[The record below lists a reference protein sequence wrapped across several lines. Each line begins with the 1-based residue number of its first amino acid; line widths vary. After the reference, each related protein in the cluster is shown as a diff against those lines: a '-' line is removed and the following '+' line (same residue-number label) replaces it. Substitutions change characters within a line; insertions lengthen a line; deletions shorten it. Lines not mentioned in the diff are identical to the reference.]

1 MTTMT
6 YDPTPADQPEF
17 TPDELDSLQVGENLQ
32 QAEEQLLAGKYENA
46 QQLEKAYLELQ
57 QKLGRNEGDSDAE
70 VDDAEDNSE
79 AEETEEAEELTPAQQ
94 VIQDAWAEYD
104 ENGELNPETMEQFK
118 SMNST
123 ELVEAYMAMQDAAD
137 NSPEIGGEARD
148 LSNEE
153 VNQIV
158 NFAGGEEQYAAITE
172 WAGENMADAYV
183 DAFDAVVD
191 SGDPAAIQLA
201 LAGLMA
207 TYYEQNG
214 YEGRMYT
221 GKGAADQ
228 GAPVFRSQA
237 EVVAAMNDPRYDTDP
252 AYRNDVFEA
261 LDRSNIEF

>member
-1 MTTMT
+1 MPTMT
-6 YDPTPADQPEF
+6 YDPTVPGEPEF

-32 QAEEQLLAGKYENA
+32 EAEAQLLAGKYENA

-57 QKLGRNEGDSDAE
+57 TKLGSNESDSDAE
-70 VDDAEDNSE
+70 VDDAEDYS
-79 AEETEEAEELTPAQQ
+79 EETEEAEDLSPVQQ
-94 VIQDAWAEYD
+94 VIQDASTEWYA
-104 ENGELNPETMEQFK
+104 NGELTEETLDQFK

-123 ELVEAYMAMQDAAD
+123 ELVEAYLAMQDTDAL
-137 NSPEIGGEARD
+137 PEMGSEGRD
-148 LSNEE
+148 LSDQE

-158 NFAGGEEQYAAITE
+158 NFAGGEQEYSAITE
-172 WAGENMADAYV
+172 WAGENMAEEYI
-183 DAFDAVVD
+183 DAFDSIVD
-191 SGDPAAIQLA
+191 SGDPAVIQLA

>member
-1 MTTMT
+1 MPTMT

-17 TPDELDSLQVGENLQ
+17 TADELDSLQVGENLQ
-32 QAEEQLLAGKYENA
+32 EAEAQLLAGKYENA

-57 QKLGRNEGDSDAE
+57 QKLGSNEANSDAE

-79 AEETEEAEELTPAQQ
+79 AEEEEQEFSPQQQ
-94 VIQDAWAEYD
+94 VIQDAWAEY
-104 ENGELNPETMEQFK
+104 EETGELNPETMEQFK
-118 SMNST
+118 SMSSS
-123 ELVEAYMAMQDAAD
+123 ELVEAYMAMQDD
-137 NSPEIGGEARD
+137 NDYAPESRD
-148 LSNEE
+148 ITDQEL
-153 VNQIV
+153 NQIV
-158 NFAGGEEQYAAITE
+158 NFAGGEEQYNAVTQ
-172 WAGENMADAYV
+172 WAGENMAEEYI
-183 DAFDAVVD
+183 DAFDSVVD

>member
-1 MTTMT
+1 MPTMT
-6 YDPTPADQPEF
+6 YDPTVPGEPEF

-32 QAEEQLLAGKYENA
+32 EAEAQLLAGKYENA

-57 QKLGRNEGDSDAE
+57 TKLGSNETDSDAE
-70 VDDAEDNSE
+70 VDDAEDYS
-79 AEETEEAEELTPAQQ
+79 EETEEEEYSPQQQ
-94 VIQDAWAEYD
+94 VIQEAWAQYE
-104 ENGELNPETMEQFK
+104 ETGELDPETMEQFN
-118 SMNST
+118 SMSST
-123 ELVEAYMAMQDAAD
+123 ELVEAYMAMQDD
-137 NSPEIGGEARD
+137 NDFASEGRD
-148 LSNEE
+148 LDDQE

-158 NFAGGEEQYAAITE
+158 NFAGGQEEYSAITD
-172 WAGENMADAYV
+172 WASENMAEQYI
-183 DAFDAVVD
+183 DAFDSVVD

-237 EVVAAMNDPRYDTDP
+237 EVVAAMSDPRYDTDP

-261 LDRSNIEF
+261 LERSNIDF

>member
-1 MTTMT
+1 MPTMT

-17 TPDELDSLQVGENLQ
+17 TADELDSLQVGENLQ
-32 QAEEQLLAGKYENA
+32 EAEAQLLAGKYENA

-57 QKLGRNEGDSDAE
+57 QKLGSNEANSDAE

-79 AEETEEAEELTPAQQ
+79 AEEEEQEFSPTQQ
-94 VIQDAWAEYD
+94 VIQDAWAEY
-104 ENGELNPETMEQFK
+104 EETGELNPETMDQFK
-118 SMNST
+118 SMSSS
-123 ELVEAYMAMQDAAD
+123 ELVEAYMAMQDD
-137 NSPEIGGEARD
+137 NDYAPESRD
-148 LSNEE
+148 ITDQEL
-153 VNQIV
+153 NQIV
-158 NFAGGEEQYAAITE
+158 NFAGGEEQYNAVTQ
-172 WAGENMADAYV
+172 WAGENMAEEYI
-183 DAFDAVVD
+183 DAFDTVVD

-237 EVVAAMNDPRYDTDP
+237 EVVAAMSDPRYDTDP

-261 LDRSNIEF
+261 LERSNIDF

>member
-1 MTTMT
+1 MPTMT

-17 TPDELDSLQVGENLQ
+17 TADELDSLQVGENLQ
-32 QAEEQLLAGKYENA
+32 EAEAQLLAGKYENA

-57 QKLGRNEGDSDAE
+57 QKLGSNEANSDAE

-79 AEETEEAEELTPAQQ
+79 AEEEEQEFSPQQ
-94 VIQDAWAEYD
+94 QIIQDAWAEY
-104 ENGELNPETMEQFK
+104 EETGELNPETMEQFK
-118 SMNST
+118 SMSSS
-123 ELVEAYMAMQDAAD
+123 ELVEAYMAMQDD
-137 NSPEIGGEARD
+137 NDYAPESRD
-148 LSNEE
+148 ITDQEL
-153 VNQIV
+153 NQIV
-158 NFAGGEEQYAAITE
+158 NFAGGEEQYNAVTQ
-172 WAGENMADAYV
+172 WAGENMAEEYI
-183 DAFDAVVD
+183 DAFDSVVD

-261 LDRSNIEF
+261 LERSNIEF

>member
-1 MTTMT
+1 MATMT
-6 YDPTPADQPEF
+6 YDPTPADQGEF
-17 TPDELDSLQVGENLQ
+17 TADELDSLQVGENLQ
-32 QAEEQLLAGKYENA
+32 EAEEQLLAGKYENA

-57 QKLGRNEGDSDAE
+57 QKLGRNEANSDAE
-70 VDDAEDNSE
+70 DDDAEDYS
-79 AEETEEAEELTPAQQ
+79 EETEEETEELSPVQQ
-94 VIQDAWAEYD
+94 VISEASAEWY
-104 ENGELNPETMEQFK
+104 ENGELTEETLEQFK

-123 ELVEAYMAMQDAAD
+123 ELVEAYLAMQDIDAL
-137 NSPEIGGEARD
+137 PEMGGESRD
-148 LSNEE
+148 ITDQEL
-153 VNQIV
+153 NQIV
-158 NFAGGEEQYAAITE
+158 NFAGGEEQYATLTQ
-172 WAGENMADAYV
+172 WAGENMAEEYI
-183 DAFDAVVD
+183 DAFDSVVD

-261 LDRSNIEF
+261 LERSNIEF

>member
-1 MTTMT
+1 MATMT
-6 YDPTPADQPEF
+6 YDPTVPGEPEF
-17 TPDELDSLQVGENLQ
+17 TPDELDSLEVGENLQ
-32 QAEEQLLAGKYENA
+32 EAEAQLLAGKYENA

-57 QKLGRNEGDSDAE
+57 QKLGSNEANSDAE

-79 AEETEEAEELTPAQQ
+79 AEETEEELTPAQQ
-94 VIQDAWAEYD
+94 LVSDAWDEYD
-104 ENGELNPETMEQFK
+104 KNGELTPETMDQFK

-123 ELVEAYMAMQDAAD
+123 ELVEAYMAMSDAAD
-137 NSPEIGGEARD
+137 NSPEIGGEVRD
-148 LSNEE
+148 LSSEE

-172 WAGENMADAYV
+172 WAGENMAEAYV

-214 YEGRMYT
+214 YEGRMYS
-221 GKGAADQ
+221 GKGAAEQD
-228 GAPVFRSQA
+228 ASVFRSQA
-237 EVVAAMNDPRYDTDP
+237 EVIAAMNDPRYDKDP
-252 AYRNDVFEA
+252 AYRNDVFDR

>member
-1 MTTMT
+1 MATMT
-6 YDPTPADQPEF
+6 YDPTPADQPEL
-17 TPDELDSLQVGENLQ
+17 TADELDSLQVGENLQ

-57 QKLGRNEGDSDAE
+57 QKLGSNEGDSDAE
-70 VDDAEDNSE
+70 VDDAEDNTE
-79 AEETEEAEELTPAQQ
+79 AEETEEEELSPVQQ
-94 VIQDAWAEYD
+94 VIQDAWDEYD

-137 NSPEIGGEARD
+137 NSPEIGGEVRD

-158 NFAGGEEQYAAITE
+158 NFAGGEAEYSAITE
-172 WAGENMADAYV
+172 WAGQNMAEAYV

-221 GKGAADQ
+221 GKGAVDQ

-237 EVVAAMNDPRYDTDP
+237 EVVAAMSDPRYDTDP
-252 AYRNDVFEA
+252 AYRQDVFNA
-261 LDRSNIEF
+261 LDRSNIDF

>member
-1 MTTMT
+1 MPTMT

-17 TPDELDSLQVGENLQ
+17 TADELDSLQVGENLQ
-32 QAEEQLLAGKYENA
+32 EAEAQLLAGKYENA

-57 QKLGRNEGDSDAE
+57 QKLGSNEANSNAE

-79 AEETEEAEELTPAQQ
+79 AEEEEQEFSPQQQ
-94 VIQDAWAEYD
+94 VIQNAWAEY
-104 ENGELNPETMEQFK
+104 EETGELNPETMEQFK
-118 SMNST
+118 SMSSS
-123 ELVEAYMAMQDAAD
+123 ELVEAYMSMQDD
-137 NSPEIGGEARD
+137 NDYAPESRD
-148 LSNEE
+148 ITDQEL
-153 VNQIV
+153 NQIV
-158 NFAGGEEQYAAITE
+158 NFAGGEEQYNAVTQ
-172 WAGENMADAYV
+172 WAGENMAEEYI
-183 DAFDAVVD
+183 DAFDSVVD

-252 AYRNDVFEA
+252 AYRQDVFEA

>member
-1 MTTMT
+1 MATMT
-6 YDPTPADQPEF
+6 YDPTPANQGEF
-17 TPDELDSLQVGENLQ
+17 TADELDSLQVGENLQ
-32 QAEEQLLAGKYENA
+32 EAEEQLLAGKYENA

-57 QKLGRNEGDSDAE
+57 QKLGRNEANSDAE
-70 VDDAEDNSE
+70 DDDAEDYS
-79 AEETEEAEELTPAQQ
+79 EETEEETEEFSPAQQ
-94 VIQDAWAEYD
+94 VIQDAWAEY
-104 ENGELNPETMEQFK
+104 EETGELNPETMDQFK
-118 SMNST
+118 SMSSS
-123 ELVEAYMAMQDAAD
+123 ELVEAYMAMQDGNDYA
-137 NSPEIGGEARD
+137 PESRD
-148 LSNEE
+148 ITDQEL
-153 VNQIV
+153 NQIV
-158 NFAGGEEQYAAITE
+158 NFAGGEEQYATLTQ
-172 WAGENMADAYV
+172 WAGENMAEEYI
-183 DAFDAVVD
+183 DAFDSVVD

-261 LDRSNIEF
+261 LERSNIEF

>member
-1 MTTMT
+1 
-6 YDPTPADQPEF
+6 
-17 TPDELDSLQVGENLQ
+17 
-32 QAEEQLLAGKYENA
+32 LLAGKYENA

-57 QKLGRNEGDSDAE
+57 TKLGSNESDSDAE
-70 VDDAEDNSE
+70 VDDAEDYS
-79 AEETEEAEELTPAQQ
+79 EETEEAEDLSPVQQ
-94 VIQDAWAEYD
+94 VIQDASTEWYA
-104 ENGELNPETMEQFK
+104 NGELTEETLDQFK

-123 ELVEAYMAMQDAAD
+123 ELVEAYLAMQDTDAL
-137 NSPEIGGEARD
+137 PEMGSEGRD
-148 LSNEE
+148 LSDQE

-158 NFAGGEEQYAAITE
+158 NFAGGEQEYSAITE
-172 WAGENMADAYV
+172 WAGENMAEEYI
-183 DAFDAVVD
+183 DAFDSIVD
-191 SGDPAAIQLA
+191 SGDPAVIQLA

>member
-1 MTTMT
+1 MPTMT
-6 YDPTPADQPEF
+6 YDPTVPGEPEF

-32 QAEEQLLAGKYENA
+32 EAEAQLLAGKYENA

-57 QKLGRNEGDSDAE
+57 TKLGSNEADSDAE
-70 VDDAEDNSE
+70 DDDAEDYSE
-79 AEETEEAEELTPAQQ
+79 EEEEEQEFSPTQQ
-94 VIQDAWAEYD
+94 VIQDAWAEY
-104 ENGELNPETMEQFK
+104 EETGELNPETMEQFK
-118 SMNST
+118 SMSSS
-123 ELVEAYMAMQDAAD
+123 ELVEAYMAMQDD
-137 NSPEIGGEARD
+137 NDYAPESRD
-148 LSNEE
+148 ITDQEL
-153 VNQIV
+153 NQIV
-158 NFAGGEEQYAAITE
+158 NFAGGEEQYATLTQ
-172 WAGENMADAYV
+172 WAGENMAEEYV
-183 DAFDAVVD
+183 DAFDSVVD

-237 EVVAAMNDPRYDTDP
+237 EVVAAMSDPRYDTDP

-261 LDRSNIEF
+261 LERSNIEF

>member
-1 MTTMT
+1 MPTMT

-17 TPDELDSLQVGENLQ
+17 TADELDSLQVGENLQ
-32 QAEEQLLAGKYENA
+32 EAEAQLLAGKYENA

-57 QKLGRNEGDSDAE
+57 QKLGSNEANSDAE

-79 AEETEEAEELTPAQQ
+79 AEEEEQEFSPTQQ
-94 VIQDAWAEYD
+94 VIQDAWAEY
-104 ENGELNPETMEQFK
+104 EETGELNPETMDQFK
-118 SMNST
+118 SMSSS
-123 ELVEAYMAMQDAAD
+123 ELVEAYMAMQDD
-137 NSPEIGGEARD
+137 NDYAPESRD
-148 LSNEE
+148 ITDQEL
-153 VNQIV
+153 NQIV
-158 NFAGGEEQYAAITE
+158 NFAGGEEQYNAVTQ
-172 WAGENMADAYV
+172 WAGENMAEEYI
-183 DAFDAVVD
+183 DAFDSVVD

-261 LDRSNIEF
+261 LERSNIEF